1 MNIAKTVHVSSDSS
15 SENFVLSFK
24 CKIFMQQMMLNN
36 VVRY

>member
-1 MNIAKTVHVSSDSS
+1 MNVAKTVHVSCGSS
-15 SENFVLSFK
+15 SENFVISFK